1 MGDPRVIG
9 LYRVVAAT
17 LVARIVGVS
26 FLILLLIFL
35 LFWPILV
42 ERHLDVRPGNLAT
55 ACDYM
60 VAQIRQ
66 QSKSSVGFTPV
77 AQPECWRAQANTGSA
92 P

>member
-1 MGDPRVIG
+1 MGDSRIIRLDRVLG
-9 LYRVVAAT
+9 LAG
-17 LVARIVGVS
+17 RIVGVS
-26 FLILLLIFL
+26 FMLLLLTFL

-42 ERHLDVRPGNLAT
+42 ERHSDVRAGNLAT

-66 QSKSSVGFTPV
+66 QPTSGAGFTPV
-77 AQPECWRAQANTGSA
+77 TNPECLPAQANTDSL